1 MSDKNSLQDLKIK
14 SSTSFPTTTASSS
27 DGLAHVR
34 LSNIFAP
41 LIDLNGSGD
50 QATDYD
56 STTLRSLQSTMSS
69 SSSSAPVS
77 HNLILICLNISL
89 QNEKK

>member
-1 MSDKNSLQDLKIK
+1 MSDKNLTQASKLKN
-14 SSTSFPTTTASSS
+14 STSFPTTISSS
-27 DGLAHVR
+27 DGFAHVR
-34 LSNIFAP
+34 LSSIFAP
-41 LIDLNGSGD
+41 LIDLNSSGD

-77 HNLILICLNISL
+77 THS
-89 QNEKK
+89 